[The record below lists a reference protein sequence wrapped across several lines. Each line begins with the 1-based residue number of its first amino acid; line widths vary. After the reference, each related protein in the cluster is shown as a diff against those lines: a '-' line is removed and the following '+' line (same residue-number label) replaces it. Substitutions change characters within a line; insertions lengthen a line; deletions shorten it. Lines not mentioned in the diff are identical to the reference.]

1 MQSFFGEA
9 LADVA
14 HGLGVD
20 FEGVG
25 DGGVG
30 FAFVG
35 AEEDACACEGAC
47 FGVSLAEQGVEVVAF
62 FIVQSDAIV
71 FLFARGMV
79 RPCTVSRRKDTS

>member
-9 LADVA
+9 FADVA

-35 AEEDACACEGAC
+35 EEEDAWACGGAC

-62 FIVQSDAIV
+62 FIVQSDDIV
-71 FLFARGMV
+71 FWFARGMV
-79 RPCTVSRRKDTS
+79 SPCKVSRREGTP

>member
-35 AEEDACACEGAC
+35 EEEDACACEGAC

-71 FLFARGMV
+71 FWSAHSMV
-79 RPCTVSRRKDTS
+79 RPCKVSRRKDTS

>member
-47 FGVSLAEQGVEVVAF
+47 FGVSLAEQGVEGVAF

-71 FLFARGMV
+71 FWSARGMV
-79 RPCTVSRRKDTS
+79 RPCTVSRREDTP